1 MSDFKEFFSKNAESY
16 ARSSSHKSGA
26 DLESLIKSLG
36 LKPGM
41 KALDLATGTGFTAVA
56 LAREVSKVVAY
67 DGTREMLDQA
77 EKLAREENLE
87 NMEFVMGDVMA
98 LPFENSTFDV
108 ATCRRA
114 AHHFTDMKKFLSEVF
129 RVLKPGG
136 KLGVS
141 DMLRPEND
149 GADIFNALERVRDSS
164 HVGAI
169 RSSTWKELLTEAGF
183 QVDSMTVSDELY
195 TVERWLSP
203 VAMDSP
209 QGKEV
214 HKIISSNDKATLLDG
229 NINGEEQTILKQRII
244 LVASKQ

>member
-1 MSDFKEFFSKNAESY
+1 MSDFKEFFSQNAESY
-16 ARSSSHKSGA
+16 AKSSSHKSGA
-26 DLESLIKSLG
+26 DLEVLVKSLG
-36 LKPGM
+36 LEPGM
-41 KALDLATGTGFTAVA
+41 KAIDLAAGTGFTAAA

-67 DGTREMLDQA
+67 DGTVEMLEQA
-77 EKLAREENLE
+77 GKLAQEENLDNIE
-87 NMEFVMGDVMA
+87 LVVGDVMD

-129 RVLKPGG
+129 RILKPGG

-149 GADIFNALERVRDSS
+149 EADIFNELERVRDSS

-169 RSSTWKELLTEAGF
+169 RTSTWEELLTEAGF
-183 QVDSMTVSDELY
+183 QVESMEVSDELY

-203 VAMDSP
+203 VATDSP
-209 QGKEV
+209 QGMQVKE
-214 HKIISSNDKATLLDG
+214 IIRSHDKGTISDG
-229 NINGEEQTILKQRII
+229 NINGEGQTILKQRII
-244 LVASKQ
+244 LVARKP